1 LRKTSLVSVSSDG
14 APQVLLFRV
23 REPNVI
29 VLGCP
34 VVEGD
39 TVFVTDGVVVGDVV
53 NEGDRVGEIEK
64 VGEGMVAVTGEIVTV
79 RD

>member
-1 LRKTSLVSVSSDG
+1 M
-14 APQVLLFRV
+14 
-23 REPNVI
+23 
-29 VLGCP
+29 
-34 VVEGD
+34 
-39 TVFVTDGVVVGDVV
+39 FVTDGVVVGDVV